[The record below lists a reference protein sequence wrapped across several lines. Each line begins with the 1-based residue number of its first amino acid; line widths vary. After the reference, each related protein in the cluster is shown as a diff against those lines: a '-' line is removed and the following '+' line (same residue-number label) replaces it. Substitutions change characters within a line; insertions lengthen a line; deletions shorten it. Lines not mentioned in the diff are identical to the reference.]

1 MEYFYRLESLKMTF
15 LHCYIHTNTANM
27 LYTNSNLNQRQEQI
41 DKYRLKEALKV
52 TTEYNST
59 NTDITYK
66 NVYKILKITSINEL
80 RSEVFKEEYRNKEQK
95 RLNSRG
101 KPGSGGIK
109 HSNEEEG
116 LDSITNGS
124 DR

>member
-1 MEYFYRLESLKMTF
+1 M
-15 LHCYIHTNTANM
+15 
-27 LYTNSNLNQRQEQI
+27 NSNLNLRQEQI

-59 NTDITYK
+59 NTDITYQ
-66 NVYKILKITSINEL
+66 NVHKILKIPSIHEL
-80 RSEVFKEEYRNKEQK
+80 RKEEFKEEYRNKEQR

-101 KPGSGGIK
+101 KGGIK

-124 DR
+124 DRLYYHVNFHTNV